1 MKKVRL
7 LLYIIIIFLN
17 FSTSHERARFNSFD
31 VLIPKITIKI
41 NSSGAQKIFSSSYE
55 YYPNLTIINN
65 ITHLD
70 NHYSNIYN
78 FTESFNIIELSWYY
92 NLTNCSKMF
101 SFCDAITE
109 VDLSEFIGDDVKSY
123 NYMFEECTS
132 LTSIEISNLNTS
144 SSNMM
149 KYMFAGCS
157 KINFINLSEV
167 NATYMN
173 HMDYMFSGCTSLLYL
188 DFSNFN
194 FKNLF
199 TSSYMFNNCEKL
211 KYINLF
217 NSKNTTLRINEDT
230 FDNTPERIIFCSNEL
245 NHNFI
250 TIKPNSINNCS
261 DEVFHSKSQCKN
273 NKCLLCTE
281 QSDNIG
287 LCLICKDGYVKVNYD
302 NSSFYDC
309 ILKVDPILN
318 KFYLNETLN
327 VYKPC
332 YERCSSCV
340 EGGNI
345 KHHNCL
351 GCIEGYNLNL
361 GHKMC
366 IGHSEYYY
374 ILNNEYHK
382 LDIYQCPN
390 EAQFYLKE
398 NNSCIDDC
406 KKDNLYSVFFF
417 GNCLEKCPE
426 RTINDNSKCKINNS
440 KQCLSLDN
448 ELKFDITIIENIYYL
463 IKSYLYEFNYTNNFV
478 AIYKNNRNSL
488 YVFKN
493 ISCIENLDIHIPHFG
508 ECYMKI
514 LYYLNMRE
522 KDILS
527 AYLKNGNNTVQN
539 KFLFFNAT
547 SGEELDIG
555 NLCDF
560 IEEAQ
565 IQSEGID
572 ELNITKIISEF
583 DGNTLL
589 FKDLNKIYQIS
600 FLKNQIEN
608 LSIVNLGHCETILKT
623 ENGIDLSEDL
633 IIFKTEYIF
642 PEFKIPI
649 IDYEIFDQKDNR
661 LYLNCCSNVSI
672 NYEIP
677 VEINE
682 DEIYKYDPNSFYY
695 NDKCHPVESD
705 NNIDLTIYD
714 RKNDYNEKNMSLC
727 QINCDFKGY
736 NNKTKKANCECN
748 AKNKLPF
755 DDIFNV
761 DKDKLIKKFL
771 NVKDIMNIDVVKCY
785 KLIFYE
791 NGLQKNSGS
800 YILLSIILITII
812 TLIILAL
819 KEFNNI
825 KTMLGN
831 MLQNKK
837 IMGAEKNAEIK
848 IFTKNNQVHN
858 PNKKRKKNS
867 FTNNQT
873 IKSKSKSALF
883 SSSEIKENNLNNLN
897 DNIKEKIQEIK
908 KDEILINE
916 HYNDYEINNLS
927 YDKAIIND
935 KRTYWEYY
943 LSLIKTKQL
952 LILSFYLS
960 TDYNLKTV
968 KINLFFLTFALNLTV
983 NACFFN
989 DSTMHKIYKD
999 DGSYNFLFQLPQ
1011 IIYSL
1016 LISIIIKT
1024 VLSMLSLTE
1033 KGIVKL
1039 KQMKEIDHNKII
1051 KEIKY
1056 IKIKLIIF
1064 FVLEFIFLV
1073 LFWYYLSCFCALYKN
1088 TQSHLIKDTLTSFV
1102 LSLFYPFALNLI
1114 PGLFRISALK
1124 AKNKDSKCLY
1134 AISKILQLI

>member
-1 MKKVRL
+1 
-7 LLYIIIIFLN
+7 
-17 FSTSHERARFNSFD
+17 
-31 VLIPKITIKI
+31 
-41 NSSGAQKIFSSSYE
+41 
-55 YYPNLTIINN
+55 
-65 ITHLD
+65 
-70 NHYSNIYN
+70 
-78 FTESFNIIELSWYY
+78 
-92 NLTNCSKMF
+92 
-101 SFCDAITE
+101 
-109 VDLSEFIGDDVKSY
+109 
-123 NYMFEECTS
+123 
-132 LTSIEISNLNTS
+132 
-144 SSNMM
+144 
-149 KYMFAGCS
+149 
-157 KINFINLSEV
+157 
-167 NATYMN
+167 
-173 HMDYMFSGCTSLLYL
+173 
-188 DFSNFN
+188 
-194 FKNLF
+194 
-199 TSSYMFNNCEKL
+199 
-211 KYINLF
+211 
-217 NSKNTTLRINEDT
+217 
-230 FDNTPERIIFCSNEL
+230 
-245 NHNFI
+245 
-250 TIKPNSINNCS
+250 
-261 DEVFHSKSQCKN
+261 
-273 NKCLLCTE
+273 
-281 QSDNIG
+281 
-287 LCLICKDGYVKVNYD
+287 
-302 NSSFYDC
+302 
-309 ILKVDPILN
+309 
-318 KFYLNETLN
+318 
-327 VYKPC
+327 
-332 YERCSSCV
+332 
-340 EGGNI
+340 
-345 KHHNCL
+345 
-351 GCIEGYNLNL
+351 
-361 GHKMC
+361 
-366 IGHSEYYY
+366 
-374 ILNNEYHK
+374 
-382 LDIYQCPN
+382 
-390 EAQFYLKE
+390 
-398 NNSCIDDC
+398 
-406 KKDNLYSVFFF
+406 
-417 GNCLEKCPE
+417 
-426 RTINDNSKCKINNS
+426 
-440 KQCLSLDN
+440 
-448 ELKFDITIIENIYYL
+448 
-463 IKSYLYEFNYTNNFV
+463 
-478 AIYKNNRNSL
+478 
-488 YVFKN
+488 
-493 ISCIENLDIHIPHFG
+493 
-508 ECYMKI
+508 MKI

-677 VEINE
+677 VEISE

-727 QINCDFKGY
+727 QINCNFKGY

-755 DDIFNV
+755 YDIFNV

-831 MLQNKK
+831 MSQNKK
-837 IMGAEKNAEIK
+837 IINTEKNTEIK

-883 SSSEIKENNLNNLN
+883 STSEIKENNLNNLN

-908 KDEILINE
+908 KDQILIDE

-968 KINLFFLTFALNLTV
+968 KINLFFLTFALNLIV

-1102 LSLFYPFALNLI
+1102 L
-1114 PGLFRISALK
+1114 
-1124 AKNKDSKCLY
+1124 
-1134 AISKILQLI
+1134 

>member
-1 MKKVRL
+1 
-7 LLYIIIIFLN
+7 
-17 FSTSHERARFNSFD
+17 
-31 VLIPKITIKI
+31 
-41 NSSGAQKIFSSSYE
+41 
-55 YYPNLTIINN
+55 
-65 ITHLD
+65 
-70 NHYSNIYN
+70 
-78 FTESFNIIELSWYY
+78 
-92 NLTNCSKMF
+92 
-101 SFCDAITE
+101 
-109 VDLSEFIGDDVKSY
+109 
-123 NYMFEECTS
+123 
-132 LTSIEISNLNTS
+132 
-144 SSNMM
+144 
-149 KYMFAGCS
+149 
-157 KINFINLSEV
+157 
-167 NATYMN
+167 
-173 HMDYMFSGCTSLLYL
+173 
-188 DFSNFN
+188 
-194 FKNLF
+194 
-199 TSSYMFNNCEKL
+199 
-211 KYINLF
+211 
-217 NSKNTTLRINEDT
+217 
-230 FDNTPERIIFCSNEL
+230 
-245 NHNFI
+245 
-250 TIKPNSINNCS
+250 
-261 DEVFHSKSQCKN
+261 
-273 NKCLLCTE
+273 
-281 QSDNIG
+281 
-287 LCLICKDGYVKVNYD
+287 
-302 NSSFYDC
+302 
-309 ILKVDPILN
+309 
-318 KFYLNETLN
+318 
-327 VYKPC
+327 
-332 YERCSSCV
+332 
-340 EGGNI
+340 
-345 KHHNCL
+345 
-351 GCIEGYNLNL
+351 
-361 GHKMC
+361 MC
-366 IGHSEYYY
+366 
-374 ILNNEYHK
+374 
-382 LDIYQCPN
+382 
-390 EAQFYLKE
+390 
-398 NNSCIDDC
+398 
-406 KKDNLYSVFFF
+406 
-417 GNCLEKCPE
+417 
-426 RTINDNSKCKINNS
+426 
-440 KQCLSLDN
+440 
-448 ELKFDITIIENIYYL
+448 
-463 IKSYLYEFNYTNNFV
+463 
-478 AIYKNNRNSL
+478 
-488 YVFKN
+488 
-493 ISCIENLDIHIPHFG
+493 
-508 ECYMKI
+508 
-514 LYYLNMRE
+514 E

-727 QINCDFKGY
+727 QINCNFKGY

-837 IMGAEKNAEIK
+837 IINTEKNAEIK

>member
-1 MKKVRL
+1 M
-7 LLYIIIIFLN
+7 
-17 FSTSHERARFNSFD
+17 
-31 VLIPKITIKI
+31 P
-41 NSSGAQKIFSSSYE
+41 G
-55 YYPNLTIINN
+55 
-65 ITHLD
+65 
-70 NHYSNIYN
+70 
-78 FTESFNIIELSWYY
+78 
-92 NLTNCSKMF
+92 
-101 SFCDAITE
+101 
-109 VDLSEFIGDDVKSY
+109 
-123 NYMFEECTS
+123 
-132 LTSIEISNLNTS
+132 
-144 SSNMM
+144 
-149 KYMFAGCS
+149 
-157 KINFINLSEV
+157 
-167 NATYMN
+167 
-173 HMDYMFSGCTSLLYL
+173 
-188 DFSNFN
+188 
-194 FKNLF
+194 
-199 TSSYMFNNCEKL
+199 
-211 KYINLF
+211 
-217 NSKNTTLRINEDT
+217 
-230 FDNTPERIIFCSNEL
+230 
-245 NHNFI
+245 
-250 TIKPNSINNCS
+250 
-261 DEVFHSKSQCKN
+261 
-273 NKCLLCTE
+273 
-281 QSDNIG
+281 
-287 LCLICKDGYVKVNYD
+287 
-302 NSSFYDC
+302 
-309 ILKVDPILN
+309 
-318 KFYLNETLN
+318 
-327 VYKPC
+327 
-332 YERCSSCV
+332 
-340 EGGNI
+340 
-345 KHHNCL
+345 
-351 GCIEGYNLNL
+351 
-361 GHKMC
+361 
-366 IGHSEYYY
+366 
-374 ILNNEYHK
+374 
-382 LDIYQCPN
+382 
-390 EAQFYLKE
+390 
-398 NNSCIDDC
+398 
-406 KKDNLYSVFFF
+406 
-417 GNCLEKCPE
+417 KCPE

-555 NLCDF
+555 NLCDL

-589 FKDLNKIYQIS
+589 FNDLNKTYQIS

-727 QINCDFKGY
+727 QINCNFKGY

-837 IMGAEKNAEIK
+837 IINTEKNAEIK

-916 HYNDYEINNLS
+916 HYNDYEINHLS

-999 DGSYNFLFQLPQ
+999 A
-1011 IIYSL
+1011 
-1016 LISIIIKT
+1016 
-1024 VLSMLSLTE
+1024 
-1033 KGIVKL
+1033 
-1039 KQMKEIDHNKII
+1039 
-1051 KEIKY
+1051 
-1056 IKIKLIIF
+1056 IIF
-1064 FVLEFIFLV
+1064 YFN
-1073 LFWYYLSCFCALYKN
+1073 YHK
-1088 TQSHLIKDTLTSFV
+1088 
-1102 LSLFYPFALNLI
+1102 
-1114 PGLFRISALK
+1114 
-1124 AKNKDSKCLY
+1124 
-1134 AISKILQLI
+1134 

>member
-1 MKKVRL
+1 
-7 LLYIIIIFLN
+7 
-17 FSTSHERARFNSFD
+17 
-31 VLIPKITIKI
+31 
-41 NSSGAQKIFSSSYE
+41 
-55 YYPNLTIINN
+55 
-65 ITHLD
+65 
-70 NHYSNIYN
+70 
-78 FTESFNIIELSWYY
+78 
-92 NLTNCSKMF
+92 
-101 SFCDAITE
+101 
-109 VDLSEFIGDDVKSY
+109 
-123 NYMFEECTS
+123 
-132 LTSIEISNLNTS
+132 
-144 SSNMM
+144 
-149 KYMFAGCS
+149 
-157 KINFINLSEV
+157 
-167 NATYMN
+167 
-173 HMDYMFSGCTSLLYL
+173 
-188 DFSNFN
+188 
-194 FKNLF
+194 
-199 TSSYMFNNCEKL
+199 
-211 KYINLF
+211 
-217 NSKNTTLRINEDT
+217 
-230 FDNTPERIIFCSNEL
+230 
-245 NHNFI
+245 
-250 TIKPNSINNCS
+250 
-261 DEVFHSKSQCKN
+261 
-273 NKCLLCTE
+273 
-281 QSDNIG
+281 
-287 LCLICKDGYVKVNYD
+287 
-302 NSSFYDC
+302 
-309 ILKVDPILN
+309 
-318 KFYLNETLN
+318 
-327 VYKPC
+327 
-332 YERCSSCV
+332 
-340 EGGNI
+340 
-345 KHHNCL
+345 
-351 GCIEGYNLNL
+351 
-361 GHKMC
+361 
-366 IGHSEYYY
+366 
-374 ILNNEYHK
+374 
-382 LDIYQCPN
+382 
-390 EAQFYLKE
+390 
-398 NNSCIDDC
+398 
-406 KKDNLYSVFFF
+406 
-417 GNCLEKCPE
+417 
-426 RTINDNSKCKINNS
+426 
-440 KQCLSLDN
+440 
-448 ELKFDITIIENIYYL
+448 
-463 IKSYLYEFNYTNNFV
+463 
-478 AIYKNNRNSL
+478 
-488 YVFKN
+488 
-493 ISCIENLDIHIPHFG
+493 
-508 ECYMKI
+508 MKI

-589 FKDLNKIYQIS
+589 FNDSNKIYQIS

-608 LSIVNLGHCETILKT
+608 FSIVNLGHCETILKT

-714 RKNDYNEKNMSLC
+714 RKNDYNEKNISLC
-727 QINCDFKGY
+727 QINCNFKGY